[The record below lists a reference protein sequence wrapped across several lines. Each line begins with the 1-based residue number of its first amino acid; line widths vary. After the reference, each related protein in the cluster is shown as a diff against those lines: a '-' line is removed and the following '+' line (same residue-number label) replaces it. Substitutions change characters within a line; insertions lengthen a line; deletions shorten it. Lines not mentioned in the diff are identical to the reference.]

1 MSMTDS
7 PGTTTGQGATGG
19 SMSGTAGVAKEQA
32 AEVGSS
38 ATQAAG
44 QVAQTS
50 KEQAT
55 EVAQEAKRQVRDLA
69 GEVRTQVTDQAT
81 SQQSKLAGTLHAL
94 GDELQQIAS
103 GGGGQSGI
111 ATDLA
116 DQFSSKVKD
125 IASLLE
131 NREPGDLID
140 DVRSFARQR
149 PGAFLLGA
157 AVAGVLAGRMTRGT
171 VAARSSDDSS
181 TTASGYAGLPVPST
195 TATAT
200 NTDPY
205 ATTGTY
211 GSDPS
216 IDLTSAGYPSSTH
229 GTSAEGYREP
239 TTGPLAT
246 DGGYVE
252 GDTSRPQGWQ
262 TP

>member
-69 GEVRTQVTDQAT
+69 GEVRTQVTDQAS
-81 SQQSKLAGTLHAL
+81 SQQSKLAGTLHSL

-103 GGGGQSGI
+103 GNGGQSGI

-116 DQFSSKVKD
+116 DQFSSKIKD
-125 IASLLE
+125 IAGMLE
-131 NREPGDLID
+131 NREPGELID
-140 DVRSFARQR
+140 EVRSFARQR

-171 VAARSSDDSS
+171 VAARSSDDTSGS
-181 TTASGYAGLPVPST
+181 AGYAGSLPVPST
-195 TATAT
+195 TATST

-205 ATTGTY
+205 AATGAY
-211 GSDPS
+211 GSDPT
-216 IDLTSAGYPSSTH
+216 IDLTGAAYPASTH

-239 TTGPLAT
+239 TTGPLST
-246 DGGYVE
+246 DGGYTE
-252 GDTSRPQGWQ
+252 GESRPQGWQ